1 MTDWNKLLA
10 RVSPTLALSLAP
22 LDPSLRQ
29 SITWATMAVKLAES
43 FEESTPWPPASR
55 RRALLSLAEFW
66 EAPSG
71 EGAEALKSRLHS
83 IPVRRGADGDR
94 GWKAQIVARLPRLV
108 DSIASLPEAERTTIW
123 SHGRRAAE
131 RSSAFAMRA
140 RPEGGVVVRS
150 VEDLDA
156 YCGARSGVVAE
167 VITEVL
173 ILHEPRL
180 LLVADVLR
188 SEAAAA
194 ARGIRLVDYLDTM
207 EQGCCSLIHVRSPL
221 DTPSILEVSREGL
234 GRAERYVDAMRKA
247 GASRPV
253 VAFAALPV
261 AWARG
266 RLERLRWGGPW
277 EVDPAPTRRAIDLV

>member
-10 RVSPTLALSLAP
+10 RVSPTLALSVAP

-29 SITWATMAVKLAES
+29 SITWAAMAVKLAES

-66 EAPSG
+66 EKPSG
-71 EGAEALKSRLHS
+71 ERA
-83 IPVRRGADGDR
+83 RGLAGMHRVPLRWAADGAQHR
-94 GWKAQIVARLPRLV
+94 GCPVVNHLTSLV
-108 DSIASLPEAERTTIW
+108 DGIATLPEAERSAIW
-123 SHGRRAAE
+123 SHARRAAE

-150 VEDLDA
+150 VEDLGA
-156 YCGARSGVVAE
+156 YCHARSGIVAE
-167 VITEVL
+167 AITDVL

-180 LLVADVLR
+180 LTVAGELR

-194 ARGIRLVDYLDTM
+194 AQGIRLVDYLDM
-207 EQGCCSLIHVRSPL
+207 MDQGSCSRIHVRSPL
-221 DTPSILEVSREGL
+221 DKTSILELSREGL
-234 GRAERYVDAMRKA
+234 GRAERYVAALRKA
-247 GASRPV
+247 GSSRPV

-261 AWARG
+261 AWARA
-266 RLERLRWGGPW
+266 RLERLRWNGPW
-277 EVDPAPTRRAIDLV
+277 EADPTPARRAIDRV